1 MLKNCLP
8 SLGDNTTCYILWLGN
23 WTFISSPQLAPLHS
37 LDGLV
42 LDPGGPNSAH
52 LRGDG
57 ATRTGFDLRRN
68 GWLDLRYDPVGGFVV
83 LYVGSKKKTL
93 FSFLVFF
100 VCVVV

>member
-1 MLKNCLP
+1 ME
-8 SLGDNTTCYILWLGN
+8 TTLLAIYHYGLEIYVY
-23 WTFISSPQLAPLHS
+23 FFPQLAPLHS

-52 LRGDG
+52 LRGDE

-83 LYVGSKKKTL
+83 S
-93 FSFLVFF
+93 
-100 VCVVV
+100 